1 MTEQASLTEQIIRP
15 SVEEIHASIPHKGV
29 RDLLNDANN
38 IQRHMNRE
46 LEDIETDE
54 DLNPE
59 AKQRRAQEVIACW
72 DKSLGQNVLRLHLN
86 NGRYIKVFEA
96 DTADTLTSLGLDEFV
111 EDWTF
116 NLEKDVG

>member
-1 MTEQASLTEQIIRP
+1 MTQQASLTEQIIRP
-15 SVEEIHASIPHKGV
+15 GVEEIHASIPHKGV
-29 RDLLNDANN
+29 RDLLNDAKVSH
-38 IQRHMNRE
+38 ISS
-46 LEDIETDE
+46 
-54 DLNPE
+54 
-59 AKQRRAQEVIACW
+59 CW

>member
-1 MTEQASLTEQIIRP
+1 LGEHFIPFRGGADGPAGLLLAINPASVSHI
-15 SVEEIHASIPHKGV
+15 SSY
-29 RDLLNDANN
+29 
-38 IQRHMNRE
+38 
-46 LEDIETDE
+46 
-54 DLNPE
+54 
-59 AKQRRAQEVIACW
+59 W